1 MGAKF
6 DPVDPLAVQSPA
18 KLVQPLTH
26 LGPVEHVRAGDFEFF
41 DVMGGETK
49 CHLESICGS
58 RLIIHLDNMHKGRL
72 EAFSDAVIAIAMTVM
87 VLEMKAPHGHDL
99 AALHEVAPQFG
110 CFVLSFVYLAIYWN
124 NHHHMLQVAEHVN
137 GAVLWANQHLLFWLS
152 LIPFA
157 TAWMG
162 EGNGFHQVPIAVYGF
177 VLLMNGVAYTLLVIA
192 LIKANGHDSKLAA
205 RIGGDF
211 KGKLSIVI
219 YLAGVILAAVGLP
232 VVSCVLYVAVALM
245 WLVPDRRLEPNAP
258 G

>member
-1 MGAKF
+1 
-6 DPVDPLAVQSPA
+6 
-18 KLVQPLTH
+18 
-26 LGPVEHVRAGDFEFF
+26 
-41 DVMGGETK
+41 
-49 CHLESICGS
+49 
-58 RLIIHLDNMHKGRL
+58 MHKGRL

-87 VLEMKAPHGHDL
+87 VLEMKAPHGHNL
-99 AALHEVAPQFG
+99 AALREVAPQFL

-124 NHHHMLQVAEHVN
+124 NHHHMLQVAQHVN

-162 EGNGFHQVPIAVYGF
+162 EQKTIEQVPIAIYGL

-205 RIGGDF
+205 KVGGDF
-211 KGKLSIVI
+211 KGKASIAIYAVAVVI
-219 YLAGVILAAVGLP
+219 ATLGLP

-245 WLVPDRRLEPNAP
+245 WLVPDRRLEPNVGDATNKIN
-258 G
+258 